1 MKISEIKNSLSS
13 LSGIGQTTQNHF
25 AQLNIFTVGDLLNF
39 FPRTYEDRTK
49 KVLLENALENPKV
62 HTIAKVLRHEWFGYG
77 RMRTLKI
84 VITDGSGTGN
94 LIAFNRGFLEKTL
107 PVDSIISVSGKFE
120 LKYNS
125 LQSTS
130 FEAQKIASD
139 GNIEDYKNMEVPGSK
154 IYPVYHLT
162 EGLSQKTVF
171 KAVNQA
177 LNQFALGIEDEIPS
191 YLIEKYKLLHKKDA
205 IFLIHEPKTFEDY
218 NNARRTLVYE
228 EFFNFQKSI
237 AIQSLKHRGKL
248 PSADTNSLEEKAK
261 NFSEEEFIKS
271 LSPRQ
276 QKYLQKIPF
285 ELTDDQKKAVFLINS
300 EIDKSYKSSV
310 SQNSSYALRSL
321 LQGDV
326 GSGKT
331 LVSFFA
337 ALRVIDWGSQ
347 ACLMAPTEILARQH
361 AQSAAK
367 ELESLDVK
375 VAFLTGNLK
384 SKGRLILLKALQEG
398 NIDFVIGTHA
408 LFSKNVIYKDLA
420 LSIID
425 EQHRF
430 GVMQRSAIIAKGR
443 SSVQPKLLEQNL
455 LMMSAT
461 PIPQTLALTAFGD
474 LDIITIKSLPNG
486 RKTVQTFLSK
496 EGNENKVYEAVRSQ
510 LKLGHQAYFV
520 YPAIQS
526 QISKENDF
534 SLQEKKS
541 LKAAEDSFE
550 LLQNHIY
557 SEYKCALIHG
567 KISDEEQ
574 SKILT
579 DFKDG
584 KIQVLVATTVV
595 EVGVDVP
602 NATCIVIEMADH
614 FGLAALHQLRG
625 RVGRSNLQSYCYL
638 IYSKNITENGIERM
652 KAIRLTN
659 DGFKIAEQD
668 LKLRGPGEI
677 SGTLQSGELS
687 FALGD
692 LFKDARIMD
701 CARTDAFF
709 EAEKSWQK

>member
-13 LSGIGQTTQNHF
+13 LSGIGQATQNHF

-84 VITDGSGTGN
+84 VITDGSGIGN

-205 IFLIHEPKTFEDY
+205 IFFIHEPKTFEDY

-276 QKYLQKIPF
+276 QKYLQKITF
-285 ELTDDQKKAVFLINS
+285 ELTDDQKKAVFLINN

-430 GVMQRSAIIAKGR
+430 GVMQRSAIVAKGR
-443 SSVQPKLLEQNL
+443 SSINPKLLEQNL

-526 QISKENDF
+526 QISKESDF

-550 LLQNHIY
+550 LLQKHIY

-567 KISDEEQ
+567 KKSDEEQ

-687 FALGD
+687 FVLGD